1 MIKKILTASLLGLL
15 TVSCSTD
22 MENMIEEP
30 ASQPQPVINNA
41 NIAEIGLRLSVDK
54 TQGNIFEGFIFK
66 LEQNNQSVYF
76 GNLTSYLDLLVFKI
90 SDTEGQKIMFEKHE
104 NGNQG
109 TIQFNHNFYYPG
121 NYTASIEG
129 YKNGKII
136 FTDKKDVTI
145 SDTRDFL
152 AVNWNNFTAT
162 ANSIGY
168 FNAVSDNR
176 IAFFNG
182 FDQMNPYVVMSN
194 SWNSLNPNST
204 TEIAQKDK
212 EFLYNYLV
220 KYYSAPAYSENGT
233 ADLKTVYQQHFKKAI
248 KNDVPVNI
256 WLTSKNN
263 IALIKNFSE
272 TDPSVFYGYRVVAE
286 PK

>member
-1 MIKKILTASLLGLL
+1 MIKKILTVSLLGLL
-15 TVSCSTD
+15 TVSCSAD
-22 MENMIEEP
+22 RESLMEEP
-30 ASQPQPVINNA
+30 ASQPQPVTNDA

-54 TQGNIFEGFIFK
+54 SQGNIFESFIFK

-76 GNLTSYLDLLVFKI
+76 GNLTQYLDLLVFRI
-90 SDTEGQKIMFEKHE
+90 SDTEGQKIIFEKHE

-109 TIQFNHNFYYPG
+109 TIQFNHHFYYPG
-121 NYTASIEG
+121 HYTASIEG
-129 YKNGKII
+129 YKNGKIV
-136 FTDKKDVTI
+136 FTDKKDVTV

-152 AVNWNNFTAT
+152 AVNWDNFTAT
-162 ANSIGY
+162 ENSIGY

-204 TEIAQKDK
+204 VEIAQKDK
-212 EFLYNYLV
+212 EFFYNYLV
-220 KYYSAPAYSENGT
+220 KYYSAPTYSENGSV
-233 ADLKTVYQQHFKKAI
+233 DLKNVYLQHFKKAI
-248 KNDVPVNI
+248 KNNVPVQI

-263 IALIKNFSE
+263 IALIKSFSE
-272 TDPSVFYGYRVVAE
+272 TDASVFYGYRVIAE